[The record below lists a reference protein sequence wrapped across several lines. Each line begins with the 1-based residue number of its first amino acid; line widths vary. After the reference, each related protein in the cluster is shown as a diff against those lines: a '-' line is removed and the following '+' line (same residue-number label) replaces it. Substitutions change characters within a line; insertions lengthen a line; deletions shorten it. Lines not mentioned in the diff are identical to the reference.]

1 MHSLIPRILEIAL
14 VAAIGLPQLWA
25 GAAAAEPHG
34 RRDVESFS
42 PIIEYVIPRAGAAPY
57 AVAVNRFGVAWYV
70 DQANSRIG
78 RVDPETGQIKDFEMP
93 SPGAAP
99 HGIAIGR
106 RGIWY
111 TATKLG
117 RIGVLDIESGKIMEY
132 PLPLGAK
139 DPDTLLIHKNRI
151 WFTAQRANACGYL
164 DPRTGAVIVLPVIT
178 PNARPHDL
186 AVAP

>member
-1 MHSLIPRILEIAL
+1 MRSLIPRILEITVL
-14 VAAIGLPQLWA
+14 VAAVGLPQLGA

-34 RRDVESFS
+34 RREVESFS
-42 PIIEYVIPRAGAAPY
+42 PIIEYVIPRAGAAPHS
-57 AVAVNRFGVAWYV
+57 VAVNRFGVAWYV

-106 RGIWY
+106 RGRIWY

-117 RIGVLDIESGKIMEY
+117 KIGVLDIESGKIMEY
-132 PLPLGAK
+132 PLPPGAK

-151 WFTAQRANACGYL
+151 WFTAQRANACGTWS
-164 DPRTGAVIVLPVIT
+164 PTR
-178 PNARPHDL
+178 ARCSFYR
-186 AVAP
+186 